1 MSTEIARAAINTLL
15 QYGNGSCPESF
26 TTIPNVGSI
35 TGPGLSRTV
44 QDVTSH
50 STGQPWRQKF
60 PTLNDGG
67 DLTFDLF
74 YIPNDDTH
82 KAVLAMMIDTV
93 DPIKDWT
100 LTFPNSDGVNFFFEG
115 FISKMSFM
123 EKVDDVIRAN
133 VTLTVTGVVVPNYP
147 VV

>member
-1 MSTEIARAAINTLL
+1 MPTEIARAAINTLL
-15 QYGNGSCPESF
+15 QYGNGGCPETF

-74 YIPNDDTH
+74 YIPNDDAH
-82 KAVLAMMIDTV
+82 KAVLAMAVDTV
-93 DPIKDWT
+93 DPIKDWK

-115 FISKMSFM
+115 FISKFGST
-123 EKVDDVIRAN
+123 EKVDDVLRAAI
-133 VTLTVTGVVVPNYP
+133 TLTVTGVVTPNYP
-147 VV
+147 

>member
-1 MSTEIARAAINTLL
+1 MATTPIARAAINTLL
-15 QYGNGSCPESF
+15 QYGNGACPEVF

-50 STGQPWRQKF
+50 STLVPWRQKF

-74 YIPNDDTH
+74 YIPDDAAH
-82 KAVLAMMIDTV
+82 KAVLAMAVDTV
-93 DPIKDWT
+93 SPVKDWK
-100 LTFPNSDGVNFFFEG
+100 LTFPNSAGVNFFFQG
-115 FISKMSFM
+115 FISKFGTA
-123 EKVDDVIRAN
+123 EKVDDVLRSAI
-133 VTLTVTGVVVPNYP
+133 TLTVTGQVTPNYP
-147 VV
+147 